1 MANKDF
7 KGLLNLIAFVAI
19 GLVGVTLILSEIGLS
34 GDISNALALVAHVL
48 AYLITA
54 IAGFYYVKNKNNI
67 WVWIIYAVSIV
78 LIILS
83 YVI

>member
-19 GLVGVTLILSEIGLS
+19 GLVGLTLILSKVGVFGEITGA
-34 GDISNALALVAHVL
+34 ITTVAHVL